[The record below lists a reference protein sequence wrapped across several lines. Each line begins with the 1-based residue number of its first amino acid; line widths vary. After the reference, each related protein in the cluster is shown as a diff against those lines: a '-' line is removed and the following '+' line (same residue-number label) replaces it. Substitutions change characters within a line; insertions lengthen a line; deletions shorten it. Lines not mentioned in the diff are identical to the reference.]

1 MGSALLWGGS
11 DFLGGMAAKRAGAM
25 HVVMISQVS
34 GLLVVAVVAAL
45 TRAYDA
51 DPGYLAWGLFAG
63 VAGPVGL
70 VSFYAALA
78 RGRMGVVAPIAAMG
92 VLVPVVIGLVAG
104 ERPAPVKVVG
114 IAIAVVGIMLASG
127 PELSGHTG
135 RGPVLLAAVAAVAFG
150 LALFGLDGGSTYSP
164 VMTAFVMRTVSS
176 VGFTVVVAV
185 QGLSRLPRGRGL
197 LLAVSAGVGEVIA
210 NLLFGLAS
218 TMGMLSLLSV
228 LASLYPIATILLAR
242 VVLHEKLG
250 RIEYAGV
257 VAALVGVV
265 LIAG

>member
-92 VLVPVVIGLVAG
+92 VLVPVV
-104 ERPAPVKVVG
+104 VG

-176 VGFTVVVAV
+176 VGLTVVVAV

>member
-1 MGSALLWGGS
+1 
-11 DFLGGMAAKRAGAM
+11 
-25 HVVMISQVS
+25 
-34 GLLVVAVVAAL
+34 
-45 TRAYDA
+45 
-51 DPGYLAWGLFAG
+51 
-63 VAGPVGL
+63 
-70 VSFYAALA
+70 
-78 RGRMGVVAPIAAMG
+78 
-92 VLVPVVIGLVAG
+92 
-104 ERPAPVKVVG
+104 
-114 IAIAVVGIMLASG
+114 
-127 PELSGHTG
+127 
-135 RGPVLLAAVAAVAFG
+135 VLLAAVAAVAFG

-176 VGFTVVVAV
+176 VGLTVVVAV